1 MRKKV
6 KKVIKGLEKASKT
19 HAKQAK
25 VLKSGLKVFKKRVG
39 GAAGREYGSASSSTS
54 ASTGGGG
61 KTSGGGGNQGSDHSH
76 SRFAAGSG
84 YYGGKKT
91 NTSAGGN
98 GGSTPPKRK
107 IGGPNTTKDVPY
119 KSNTMV
125 NLLAGAV
132 VPGGGLLAEAAQ
144 RKAYKDRQKYARK
157 EGLYREYYI
166 GNQFK
171 TDPSARVLKP
181 NSPEGK
187 AFITE
192 AKPKKIESPQ
202 RDDRGPT
209 PLCPDGTLP
218 PCTRFAAAPKIEP
231 IGKAKVQPKMF
242 EFNFNQGGLVR
253 GAGKILKD
261 RNRKVRIF

>member
-1 MRKKV
+1 MKKKV

-25 VLKSGLKVFKKRVG
+25 VLKSGLKVFKARGGMDASRSDFRSPGSSVSGASKGPAG
-39 GAAGREYGSASSSTS
+39 GA
-54 ASTGGGG
+54 
-61 KTSGGGGNQGSDHSH
+61 
-76 SRFAAGSG
+76 
-84 YYGGKKT
+84 
-91 NTSAGGN
+91 SAGGN
-98 GGSTPPKRK
+98 YGGNRNPSQSYGGGGGSNRSQPPPGPPKRK
-107 IGGPNTTKDVPY
+107 IGGADATKDVPY

-166 GNQFK
+166 GNQFNP
-171 TDPSARVLKP
+171 DPTKRTLKP

-192 AKPKKIESPQ
+192 AKPAKIDQPQ

-218 PCTRFAAAPKIEP
+218 PCTKVAAPKIAP

>member
-25 VLKSGLKVFKKRVG
+25 VLKSGLKVFKARGGMDASQSDFKSPGSSVSGASRGPAG
-39 GAAGREYGSASSSTS
+39 GA
-54 ASTGGGG
+54 
-61 KTSGGGGNQGSDHSH
+61 
-76 SRFAAGSG
+76 
-84 YYGGKKT
+84 
-91 NTSAGGN
+91 SAGGN
-98 GGSTPPKRK
+98 YGGNRNPSQTYGGGGRDSGATKTKTSKRT
-107 IGGPNTTKDVPY
+107 IGGPDTTKDSPY

-125 NLLAGAV
+125 NLLAGAA
-132 VPGGGLLAEAAQ
+132 VPFGGLFTEAAQ
-144 RKAYKDRQKYARK
+144 RKAYKDRQKFARK

-166 GNQFK
+166 GNQYNP
-171 TDPSARVLKP
+171 DPAKRILKP

-192 AKPKKIESPQ
+192 AKPKKIKQPQ
-202 RDDRGPT
+202 VDDRGPA

-218 PCTRFAAAPKIEP
+218 PCTKIASAPKP
-231 IGKAKVQPKMF
+231 PMGKAKVQPKMF
-242 EFNFNQGGLVR
+242 EFNFNEGGLVR

>member
-25 VLKSGLKVFKKRVG
+25 VLKSGLKVFKARG
-39 GAAGREYGSASSSTS
+39 GMDASKADFGSTSSASSS
-54 ASTGGGG
+54 
-61 KTSGGGGNQGSDHSH
+61 GGGNKGSDHSH

-84 YYGGKKT
+84 YYGEKRSTTPTG
-91 NTSAGGN
+91 GGN
-98 GGSTPPKRK
+98 QPPSGPPKRR
-107 IGGPNTTKDVPY
+107 IGGPDTTKDVPY
-119 KSNTMV
+119 RSNPTINV
-125 NLLAGAV
+125 IAGAL
-132 VPGGGLLAEAAQ
+132 VPGGGLLTEAAQ
-144 RKAYKDRQKYARK
+144 KKAYKDRQKYARK

-171 TDPSARVLKP
+171 PNPADRVLKP
-181 NSPEGK
+181 NSPSGK
-187 AFITE
+187 AFIKE
-192 AKPKKIESPQ
+192 AKPTKIDQ
-202 RDDRGPT
+202 LQKDDRGPT

-218 PCTRFAAAPKIEP
+218 PCKKVASVPKLP
-231 IGKAKVQPKMF
+231 IGKAKVEPKMF

>member
-25 VLKSGLKVFKKRVG
+25 VLKSGLKVFKARGGMDASRADFKSPGSSVSGASRGPAG
-39 GAAGREYGSASSSTS
+39 GASAGGNYGGNRNPSQTY
-54 ASTGGGG
+54 GG
-61 KTSGGGGNQGSDHSH
+61 SGGGGN
-76 SRFAAGSG
+76 RPPSG
-84 YYGGKKT
+84 
-91 NTSAGGN
+91 
-98 GGSTPPKRK
+98 PPKRK
-107 IGGPNTTKDVPY
+107 IGGPDTTKDVPY
-119 KSNTMV
+119 KSNPMV
-125 NLLAGAV
+125 NLVAGAV
-132 VPGGGLLAEAAQ
+132 IPGGGFLGEAAQ

-166 GNQFK
+166 GNQYK

-187 AFITE
+187 AFIKE
-192 AKPKKIESPQ
+192 AKPAPKPTLGG
-202 RDDRGPT
+202 RDNGGGT
-209 PLCPDGTLP
+209 PRCPDGTLP
-218 PCTRFAAAPKIEP
+218 PCKLNIPKPQIP
-231 IGKAKVQPKMF
+231 MGKAKVQPKMF

>member
-25 VLKSGLKVFKKRVG
+25 VLKSGLKVFKARGGLDASQADFKSPSSTPGASKGPAG
-39 GAAGREYGSASSSTS
+39 GASAAGNYGGNRNPSQTY
-54 ASTGGGG
+54 GGGG
-61 KTSGGGGNQGSDHSH
+61 RDSGATKTKTS
-76 SRFAAGSG
+76 
-84 YYGGKKT
+84 
-91 NTSAGGN
+91 
-98 GGSTPPKRK
+98 KRT
-107 IGGPNTTKDVPY
+107 IGGPDTTKDSPY

-125 NLLAGAV
+125 NLLAGAA
-132 VPGGGLLAEAAQ
+132 VPGGGILAEAAQ

-181 NSPEGK
+181 NSPSGK
-187 AFITE
+187 AFIKE
-192 AKPKKIESPQ
+192 AKPAPKPELGG
-202 RDDRGPT
+202 RDDKRPT

-218 PCTRFAAAPKIEP
+218 PCTKIAVPKIEP

>member
-1 MRKKV
+1 MV
-6 KKVIKGLEKASKT
+6 VAVEEIVV
-19 HAKQAK
+19 Q
-25 VLKSGLKVFKKRVG
+25 
-39 GAAGREYGSASSSTS
+39 
-54 ASTGGGG
+54 
-61 KTSGGGGNQGSDHSH
+61 Q
-76 SRFAAGSG
+76 
-84 YYGGKKT
+84 KKT
-91 NTSAGGN
+91 TK
-98 GGSTPPKRK
+98 TTKRT
-107 IGGPNTTKDVPY
+107 IGGPDTTKDTPY

-125 NLLAGAV
+125 NLLAGAA
-132 VPGGGLLAEAAQ
+132 VPGGGILAEAAQ

-166 GNQFK
+166 GNQYNP
-171 TDPSARVLKP
+171 DPTKRTLKP

-192 AKPKKIESPQ
+192 AKPAKINQPQ

-218 PCTRFAAAPKIEP
+218 PCVKVAAVPKIQP

-242 EFNFNQGGLVR
+242 EFNFNEGGLVR

>member
-25 VLKSGLKVFKKRVG
+25 VLKSGLKVFKARGGMDASQSDFKSPGSSVSGASRGPAG
-39 GAAGREYGSASSSTS
+39 GASAGGNYGGNRNPSQTY
-54 ASTGGGG
+54 GG
-61 KTSGGGGNQGSDHSH
+61 SGGGG
-76 SRFAAGSG
+76 
-84 YYGGKKT
+84 
-91 NTSAGGN
+91 GN
-98 GGSTPPKRK
+98 RPPSSPPKRK
-107 IGGPNTTKDVPY
+107 IGGPDTTKDVPY
-119 KSNTMV
+119 KSNPMV
-125 NLLAGAV
+125 NLVAGAV
-132 VPGGGLLAEAAQ
+132 IPGGGLLGEAAQ

-166 GNQFK
+166 GNQYNP
-171 TDPSARVLKP
+171 DPMKRTLKP

-192 AKPKKIESPQ
+192 AKPAKIDQPQ

-218 PCTRFAAAPKIEP
+218 PCVKVAAVPKIQP

>member
-25 VLKSGLKVFKKRVG
+25 VLKSGLKVFKARGGMDASRADFKSPSSTPGASRGPAG
-39 GAAGREYGSASSSTS
+39 GASSGGNYG
-54 ASTGGGG
+54 
-61 KTSGGGGNQGSDHSH
+61 GGGGN
-76 SRFAAGSG
+76 R
-84 YYGGKKT
+84 
-91 NTSAGGN
+91 GGN
-98 GGSTPPKRK
+98 GGNRTTSSPPKRR
-107 IGGPNTTKDVPY
+107 IGGPDTTKDVPY
-119 KSNTMV
+119 KSNTLV
-125 NLLAGAV
+125 NLIAGAAL
-132 VPGGGLLAEAAQ
+132 PGGGLLAEGAQ
-144 RKAYKDRQKYARK
+144 RKAYKDRQKFARK

-192 AKPKKIESPQ
+192 AKPKKINQPQ

-218 PCTRFAAAPKIEP
+218 PCVKVASVPKLP
-231 IGKAKVQPKMF
+231 IGKSKVQPKMF
-242 EFNFNQGGLVR
+242 EFNFNEGGLVR

-261 RNRKVRIF
+261 RNRKVRIL

>member
-1 MRKKV
+1 MRKKI

-19 HAKQAK
+19 HAKQATI
-25 VLKSGLKVFKKRVG
+25 LKSGLKVFKARG
-39 GAAGREYGSASSSTS
+39 GRDMGAGSTGMGAGRTGASGGSRGPS
-54 ASTGGGG
+54 ARDAAMGSGGKQRGGTNTNVGGGG
-61 KTSGGGGNQGSDHSH
+61 GSNRNQPPPG
-76 SRFAAGSG
+76 
-84 YYGGKKT
+84 
-91 NTSAGGN
+91 
-98 GGSTPPKRK
+98 PPKRK

-119 KSNTMV
+119 KSNPIV

-132 VPGGGLLAEAAQ
+132 IPGGGFLAEGAQ

-171 TDPSARVLKP
+171 TNPADRILKP

-192 AKPKKIESPQ
+192 AKPKKIELPQ

-218 PCTRFAAAPKIEP
+218 PCTKVAAAPKIEP

>member
-25 VLKSGLKVFKKRVG
+25 VLKSGLKVFKARGGMDASRADFKSPGSSVSGASKGPAG
-39 GAAGREYGSASSSTS
+39 GATIGSGSPQSGSPRRD
-54 ASTGGGG
+54 
-61 KTSGGGGNQGSDHSH
+61 SGGGG
-76 SRFAAGSG
+76 
-84 YYGGKKT
+84 GG
-91 NTSAGGN
+91 GGN
-98 GGSTPPKRK
+98 RPSGPPKRK
-107 IGGPNTTKDVPY
+107 IGGPDATKDVPY

-166 GNQFK
+166 GNQFNP
-171 TDPSARVLKP
+171 DPTKRTLKP

-187 AFITE
+187 AFIKE
-192 AKPKKIESPQ
+192 AKPAPKPELGGG
-202 RDDRGPT
+202 DDRGPT

-218 PCTRFAAAPKIEP
+218 PCTKVAAPKIEP

>member
-6 KKVIKGLEKASKT
+6 KKVIKGLEKASRT

-54 ASTGGGG
+54 SSTG
-61 KTSGGGGNQGSDHSH
+61 GGGGNQGSDHSH
-76 SRFAAGSG
+76 SRFEAGSG
-84 YYGGKKT
+84 YYGGKSKT
-91 NTSAGGN
+91 STAGG
-98 GGSTPPKRK
+98 GSGAPSGPPKRK
-107 IGGPNTTKDVPY
+107 IGGPDTTKDVPY

-166 GNQFK
+166 GNQFNP
-171 TDPSARVLKP
+171 DPTKRTLKP

-192 AKPKKIESPQ
+192 AKPAKIDQPQ
-202 RDDRGPT
+202 RDDGGPT
-209 PLCPDGTLP
+209 LCPDGTLP
-218 PCTRFAAAPKIEP
+218 PCTKVATPKIAP

>member
-25 VLKSGLKVFKKRVG
+25 VLKSGLKVFKARGGMDASRSDFKSPGSNVPGASKGPAG
-39 GAAGREYGSASSSTS
+39 GASAGGNYGGNRNPNQTY
-54 ASTGGGG
+54 GG
-61 KTSGGGGNQGSDHSH
+61 SGGGGNRPPSS
-76 SRFAAGSG
+76 
-84 YYGGKKT
+84 
-91 NTSAGGN
+91 
-98 GGSTPPKRK
+98 PPKRK
-107 IGGPNTTKDVPY
+107 IGGPDTTKDVPY
-119 KSNTMV
+119 KSNPMV
-125 NLLAGAV
+125 NLLASAV
-132 VPGGGLLAEAAQ
+132 VPGGGILTEVAQ

-166 GNQFK
+166 GNQYNP
-171 TDPSARVLKP
+171 DPTKRTLKP

-187 AFITE
+187 AFIKE
-192 AKPKKIESPQ
+192 AKPEPK
-202 RDDRGPT
+202 PT
-209 PLCPDGTLP
+209 LGGGDNGGGIPRCPDGTLP
-218 PCTRFAAAPKIEP
+218 PCKTLSVPKPTI
-231 IGKAKVQPKMF
+231 AKSGTQPKTF

>member
-6 KKVIKGLEKASKT
+6 KKVIKGLQKASKT

-25 VLKSGLKVFKKRVG
+25 VLKSGLKVFKARGGMDASQSDFKSPGSSVSGASRGPAG
-39 GAAGREYGSASSSTS
+39 GASAGGNYGGNRNPSQTY
-54 ASTGGGG
+54 GG
-61 KTSGGGGNQGSDHSH
+61 SGGGG
-76 SRFAAGSG
+76 
-84 YYGGKKT
+84 
-91 NTSAGGN
+91 GN
-98 GGSTPPKRK
+98 RPPSSPPKRK
-107 IGGPNTTKDVPY
+107 IGGPDTTKDVPY
-119 KSNTMV
+119 KSNPMV
-125 NLLAGAV
+125 NLVAGAV
-132 VPGGGLLAEAAQ
+132 IPGGGLLGEAAQ

-187 AFITE
+187 AFIKE
-192 AKPKKIESPQ
+192 AKPAPKPKLGGGDNGGGIP
-202 RDDRGPT
+202 R
-209 PLCPDGTLP
+209 CPDGTLP
-218 PCTRFAAAPKIEP
+218 PCTKVASAPKLP
-231 IGKAKVQPKMF
+231 MGKAKVEPKMF